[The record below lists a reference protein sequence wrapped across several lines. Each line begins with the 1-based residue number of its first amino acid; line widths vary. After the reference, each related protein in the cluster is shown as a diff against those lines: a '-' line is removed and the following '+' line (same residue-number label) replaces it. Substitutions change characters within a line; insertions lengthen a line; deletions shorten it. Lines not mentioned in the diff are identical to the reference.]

1 LKIHWKIIAEW
12 RISGEDAVFESSH
25 RKPVPA
31 LPLVLTSLGMR
42 WLPLFGTLVCLP
54 ILIAQNQATQ
64 SSYRG
69 EIYGTVITTE
79 GTPAKGLTLNA
90 QPLGVILATPLA
102 WTKTNDAGAYRFD
115 HLQWGR
121 YTVYAE
127 DKEAGYSIFST
138 GPSGL
143 GNWPEV
149 EITAG
154 HPSAEFN
161 VHLPPPAGFL
171 IFQLANRS
179 TGAAI
184 SGVEVTVMSGDA
196 TPKLIFS
203 GGFSLPDPIL
213 VPSDRDLLLHV
224 TSWGFKEWEES
235 VGAGRHIRIAPGSRV
250 TLDVQLEASNS
261 ITARIRAA
269 DPEKYQGIH
278 DGKDWRN
285 PYLIVRAEG
294 IEIVGVSDGRNPL
307 TIDAALAI
315 LEGLPASAW
324 PYGRVVAIQDVGI
337 VTSENQHSHVIE
349 NRNTLNRRLGDLGL
363 IVGLWPSA

>member
-1 LKIHWKIIAEW
+1 MRL
-12 RISGEDAVFESSH
+12 
-25 RKPVPA
+25 
-31 LPLVLTSLGMR
+31 LLLV
-42 WLPLFGTLVCLP
+42 GTFVCLP
-54 ILIAQNQATQ
+54 ILAAQNQATQ

-69 EIYGTVITTE
+69 VIYGTVITRE
-79 GTPAKGLTLNA
+79 GRPAKGLTLNA
-90 QPLGVILATPLA
+90 QPLGVALAMALP
-102 WTKTNDAGAYRFD
+102 WTKTNDAGEFRFE
-115 HLQWGR
+115 HLELGR

-127 DKEAGYSIFST
+127 DKEAGYSMFST
-138 GPSGL
+138 GPSGP
-143 GNWPEV
+143 GNLPEV
-149 EITAG
+149 ELTEG

-171 IFQLANRS
+171 IFHLANRS

-196 TPKLIFS
+196 TPKLIFG

-224 TSWGFKEWEES
+224 SSWGFKEWEES
-235 VGAGRHIRIAPGSRV
+235 VGAGKHIRIAPGSRV

-261 ITARIRAA
+261 ITARIPAA

-294 IEIVGVSDGRNPL
+294 IEIVGVSDGTNPL
-307 TIDAALAI
+307 TLDAALAG
-315 LEGLPASAW
+315 LERLPVSAW
-324 PYGRVVAIQDVGI
+324 PYGRVVAIQDSGI
-337 VTSENQHSHVIE
+337 ATSENQHSQVVE
-349 NRNTLNRRLGDLGL
+349 NRNKLNQRLGDLGV